1 MKTLFLGFIALVTSY
16 FGTPKSNTIITE
28 DIFAGRYDTSE
39 VPIKYDING
48 VPINKDWLNS
58 AEWRGK
64 HINKFL
70 LSKNEKKQVKKRFK
84 AWKKRK
90 MEEFVEVIC
99 KAAVEENKVYT
110 KIPAELIAAQA
121 ILESNYGFSKVCKT
135 ANNFYG
141 HKYRGSGD
149 TAMYVIAHDDSPKD
163 RFRKFKS
170 TWWSIR
176 AHSKLL
182 TRMYGKRVNGKP
194 TLKKW
199 TTALCGGATLAKSK
213 RHVENGGYTY
223 ATACY
228 KNSRGEDECYGEKVL
243 RIVRT
248 LKLKKIIKQIKHGK
262 QDTKAKRVCG

>member
-1 MKTLFLGFIALVTSY
+1 MKALFLSFIVSVSSY
-16 FGTPKSNTIITE
+16 FGINTESITTT
-28 DIFAGRYDTSE
+28 DIFAGRYDTLDI
-39 VPIKYDING
+39 PTKYDTNG

-58 AEWRGK
+58 SEWRGN

-70 LSKNEKKQVKKRFK
+70 LSKDEKKEVKKRFK
-84 AWKKRK
+84 AWKAKEMK
-90 MEEFVEVIC
+90 KFVNMIC
-99 KAAVEENKVYT
+99 KAAVEESKVYN
-110 KIPAELIAAQA
+110 IPPELIAAQA

-135 ANNFYG
+135 ANNFFG
-141 HKYRGSGD
+141 HKYRGKGD

-182 TRMYGKRVNGKP
+182 TKKYGKHINGKP

-199 TTALCGGATLAKSK
+199 TSALCGGSTLAESK

-228 KNSRGEDECYGEKVL
+228 KNSRGENECYGDKIL
-243 RIVRT
+243 RIVRDC
-248 LKLKKIIKQIKHGK
+248 KLRKSIKQIKNGK
-262 QDTKAKRVCG
+262 QNKTSRGVCS